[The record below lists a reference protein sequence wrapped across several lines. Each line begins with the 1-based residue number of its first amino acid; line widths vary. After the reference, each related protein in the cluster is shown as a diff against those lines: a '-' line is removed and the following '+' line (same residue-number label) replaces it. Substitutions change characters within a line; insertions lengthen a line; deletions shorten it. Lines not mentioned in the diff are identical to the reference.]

1 MRCLNRGGSEKVECL
16 IGAPESRI
24 GALNHYVASSCTQS
38 RGDGRSGTRRA
49 LDADDKDD
57 LGHHIAYREAEKR
70 PVVGDEIE
78 VLLGLGPDIALV
90 LDVLDTLNEVH
101 AFRWTS
107 DSLDHILI
115 LVGIV

>member
-1 MRCLNRGGSEKVECL
+1 
-16 IGAPESRI
+16 
-24 GALNHYVASSCTQS
+24 
-38 RGDGRSGTRRA
+38 
-49 LDADDKDD
+49 
-57 LGHHIAYREAEKR
+57 
-70 PVVGDEIE
+70 
-78 VLLGLGPDIALV
+78 LGPDIALV